1 MIFPS
6 EHILVLGH
14 KNPDTDACTSAQGY
28 ANLLN
33 QIGIYDSPVSAGI
46 VGDATPQSRHVF
58 DTAGISLPPLVGDLW
73 PRVRDVATLNPR
85 SLSTDDRLRTAI
97 ELLIQSGYSMLPV
110 LEADN
115 KLHSVFSHRRDI
127 SRFLLELDVL
137 PLLSTFM
144 TWDDIASLPGMSP
157 IGSTLEN
164 SPIQGQLIVALDGQD
179 SWRQEVGPDDL
190 LACGALSVARAL
202 PEGRTPRG
210 VVLIDTG
217 SPPEADLTAI
227 NEQGS
232 YVLQYRHGIGDLFA
246 ALKLQIRLGTLDL
259 GTGPCVGELDRLQD
273 AAGIVRASRCAVPV
287 IDSESSVTGIISRS
301 DLSAP
306 PRRRVVL
313 VDHFEAAQTAA
324 GIEHA
329 EILEILDHHRI
340 GDIETPSPA
349 RVDCR
354 PVGSTCTIVAL
365 RYQEEE
371 VPLDVSTATLLLGGI
386 TADTLCL
393 TGPTTTNIDKRVA
406 RDLERIVGTSVQE
419 FGRRVLEAGDDL
431 LTAEPSE
438 IWSRDQKVFSIRN
451 RTFSVAQL
459 ETVSLESI
467 PRERLLEFRNCLEN
481 DFEQTDHIAN
491 MLFITDVLT
500 GDSWLTHVESSDAE
514 GVVAPC
520 FGREEPSPGWI
531 LAEKVVSRKKQ
542 IVPRLMKAFAEL
554 P

>member
-14 KNPDTDACTSAQGY
+14 KNPDTDSCTSAQAY
-28 ANLLN
+28 AKLLN
-33 QIGIYDSPVSAGI
+33 RLGNYDTPVSAGI
-46 VGDATPQSRHVF
+46 VGEATPQSQHVF
-58 DTAGISLPPLVGDLW
+58 DAAGIPPPPTVGDLW

-85 SLSTDDRLRTAI
+85 SISTDDRLGSAI

-115 KLHSVFSHRRDI
+115 KLHSVFSHRRDV

-137 PLLSTFM
+137 PLLSNFM
-144 TWDDIASLPGMSP
+144 TWDDIVSLPGMTA

-164 SPIQGQLIVALDGQD
+164 SAIQGQLIIGVEGQN
-179 SWRQEVGPDDL
+179 SWRQEVGPDDIL
-190 LACGALSVARAL
+190 VCGALSVVRTL

-210 VVLIDTG
+210 VVLIDKEP
-217 SPPEADLTAI
+217 PPEAEVIAI
-227 NEQGS
+227 NELGS
-232 YVLQYRHGIGDLFA
+232 HVLHYRHGIGDLFA
-246 ALKLQIRLGTLDL
+246 ALKPQIRLGTLEL

-273 AAGIVRASRCAVPV
+273 AAGIVRASHCAVPV
-287 IDSESSVTGIISRS
+287 IDSAGNVTGVISRS
-301 DLSAP
+301 DLSAS
-306 PRRRVVL
+306 PRRRVIL
-313 VDHFEAAQTAA
+313 VDHFEAAQTAV

-340 GDIETPSPA
+340 GDIETASPA

-386 TADTLCL
+386 VADTLCL
-393 TGPTTTNIDKRVA
+393 TGPTTTNIDKKIA
-406 RDLERIVGTSVQE
+406 LDLEKILGTSARE

-438 IWSRDQKVFSIRN
+438 IWNRDQKVFTIRN

-459 ETVSLESI
+459 ETVSLKSI
-467 PRERLLEFRNCLEN
+467 PTERLLEFRSCLEN
-481 DFEQTDHIAN
+481 DFEHTDHIAN
-491 MLFITDVLT
+491 MLFVTDVLT
-500 GDSWLTHVESSDAE
+500 GDSWLTHVESSDAK